1 MRILRVSNLG
11 QIGLMRLEV
20 VNIVAAELIWR
31 HKITVYQLLQ
41 ADKLLVL
48 SMADKNVFGDFPL
61 HLLANHLSRDAVVG
75 AILNRLTALHAR
87 LKPQLVEVALDLT
100 TVLLVKIINNLLLL
114 LDAVLAEYT
123 RIVLICML
131 E

>member
-1 MRILRVSNLG
+1 
-11 QIGLMRLEV
+11 MRLEV
-20 VNIVAAELIWR
+20 VNIVAAELIWC
-31 HKITVYQLLQ
+31 HNFAVYQLLQ

-100 TVLLVKIINNLLLL
+100 TVLLVEIINNLLLL